1 MKWYARIAVAVLCAA
16 LILGIPF
23 FLSSPKLLSD
33 AESDIFSEDYEED
46 SLDFGWLFFSSAMAE
61 DGEGYFEAEEIDV
74 DEPTRMIIPEE
85 WELPFDFTVPPEPDP
100 DHFTDNGYEDQSIRV
115 RVEHLR
121 LMDSDVCV
129 AHVEIASPSQLR
141 TAMDNRENRI
151 PVLANANNAV
161 IAMNG
166 DFFRKDSN
174 NKFFEIR
181 MTKKVKVKKTL
192 SKQFD
197 TLVIDKNGDLHVFI
211 VSEGLKEY
219 RDQHMDD
226 IANAYMFG
234 PALVKDG
241 EIVER
246 KNSKYMYAPNG
257 HDGRSAIGQTGPL
270 SYVLVLVEGHK
281 KDSKGVTH
289 AQLAQIM
296 YDLGCIQAYNL
307 DGGNSAN
314 LYMQGAD
321 KDIAMLDARGNNE
334 APLRPQSDILY
345 FATAVPLEERN

>member
-74 DEPTRMIIPEE
+74 DEPTRLIIPEE

-257 HDGRSAIGQTGPL
+257 QTGPL